1 MMTMDSYY
9 AQIWLGL
16 KENYEEDC
24 VTPKTDVFIHTIE
37 AVEDVVQ
44 AYVEEK
50 KECVTITPTK
60 FIYTGGSE
68 PGVIIGFI
76 KYPRY
81 PRPDWEIES
90 RAQELAQILLTTFN
104 QCRVT
109 ITTPKKSIMLSK
121 N

>member
-1 MMTMDSYY
+1 MITMDSYY

-24 VTPKTDVFIHTIE
+24 VTFKKDSFTHTIE
-37 AVEDVVQ
+37 AVEDVIQ
-44 AYVEEK
+44 TYVDEK
-50 KECVTITPTK
+50 KDCVTITPTK

-76 KYPRY
+76 KYPRF
-81 PRPDWEIES
+81 PRPDWEIEQ
-90 RAQELAQILLTTFN
+90 RALELARILLTTFN
-104 QCRVT
+104 QCRITV
-109 ITTPKKSIMLSK
+109 TTPQKSIIISK